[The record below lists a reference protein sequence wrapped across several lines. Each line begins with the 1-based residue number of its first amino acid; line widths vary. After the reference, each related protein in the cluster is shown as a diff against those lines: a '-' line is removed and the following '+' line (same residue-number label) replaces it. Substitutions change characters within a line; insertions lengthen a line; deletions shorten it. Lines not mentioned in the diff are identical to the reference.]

1 MNLNSDRFV
10 PKKDNKNTF
19 YFEHLQRY
27 DFSARFIKGKIIL
40 DLGCGSGYGSRRLL
54 DHKAKSVVAVDIDPK
69 IINFAKKNYP
79 HKKLSFQ
86 VANATKLSFR
96 DSKFDVV
103 VSFEVIEHVKDYPKY
118 IQEVLRVLKPKG
130 QFIFSTPNK
139 LKHRANTSA
148 YHFKEF
154 TPLELNKLF
163 RKYPCQF
170 KLFGQFF
177 KSQDFIEAEEEYF
190 KRYNNITFGGNK
202 NIKKLL
208 NIIPSKLKASL
219 YKIFW
224 KPLPQLDFKQI
235 KIQSKN
241 INEAVSL
248 IGVVQKNNEI

>member
-1 MNLNSDRFV
+1 MCLNSDRFV
-10 PKKDNKNTF
+10 PKKESKDTF

-27 DFSARFIKGKIIL
+27 DFSARFIKDKTVL

-54 DHKAKSVVAVDIDPK
+54 DHKSKSVVAVDIDPK

-79 HKKLSFQ
+79 HKKLSFK
-86 VANATKLSFR
+86 VANATKLPFN
-96 DSKFDVV
+96 DNKFDVV
-103 VSFEVIEHVKDYPKY
+103 VSFEVIEHLKDYNTY
-118 IQEVLRVLKPKG
+118 IKEILRVLKPKG

-163 RKYPCQF
+163 SKYKCHL

-177 KSQDFIEAEEEYF
+177 KNQNFIEAEKEYF
-190 KRYNNITFGGNK
+190 KRYNYITFGGNK

-208 NIIPSKLKASL
+208 NIIPSNLKAFL

-224 KPLPQLDFKQI
+224 KPLPQFDLKQMRI
-235 KIQSKN
+235 ESKN
-241 INEAVSL
+241 ISQAITL
-248 IGVVQKNNEI
+248 IGVTQKNNE